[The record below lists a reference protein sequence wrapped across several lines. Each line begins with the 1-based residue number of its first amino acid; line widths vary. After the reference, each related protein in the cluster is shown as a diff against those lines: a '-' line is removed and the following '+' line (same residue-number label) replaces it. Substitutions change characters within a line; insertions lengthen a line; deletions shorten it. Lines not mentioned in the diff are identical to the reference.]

1 MKMWLK
7 RWWKPLALLLVL
19 AGFLLYPPMVL
30 TEVRVDFEKED
41 YSAGNHCKLFA
52 SPTENL
58 GLDSVKNAYKK
69 PGEARF
75 FFWDIRWRDGKTLKR
90 LDPIDYN
97 LDDEI
102 RIKNIAFFIN
112 GFYAGELSGEALFA
126 SFTPNEQVEM
136 YETDTG
142 SLGLYIT
149 GEDSQLLTTEA
160 FQSFYRAVAGRYA
173 RTGVFYLLP
182 LLLVLWAVAEFY
194 VRQIW
199 KKREDRFFLVVD
211 TLFYL
216 AGLAALALILT
227 GAFVGSDLVNPDESE
242 AVYSVQYYITHWKIP
257 DARELEMAAY
267 SVFGTA
273 RLTELNLFYIFAAR
287 IARLFTFDHA
297 VRLFSVLMVAGLFYL
312 IFCNLKKNR
321 WLLAVM
327 FLTPQIWYLY
337 TYCTSDAMD
346 YAVGVLVL
354 YQVARPDSMLQK
366 LCSCGVKKADWWR
379 VLLLGF
385 LFSNIFMA
393 KQNFYVFAIYAF
405 CMLVVDWCTAPKEE
419 KQRRFASY
427 LWIAGFA
434 LVFLGIRYI
443 PEFAHYGVHRQQ
455 VLREMQEKIAI
466 PELNPASDPAIQ
478 SSAFNLYG
486 KGVTLREIL
495 TEMGFHKTLFR
506 SFIGTYGSLQF
517 PSPDW
522 YGKLMGILYLIYLA
536 WVSGTV
542 LLERGYC
549 ERKVKL
555 GILYLCGGVSY
566 ALVIY
571 NAWFV
576 DFQAQGRYMLPA
588 LIFAAHGAAL
598 RPETAKSRWFQVIL
612 SATAVLS
619 LYSFAT
625 CCIPNITPPY

>member
-7 RWWKPLALLLVL
+7 KWWKPLALLLVL
-19 AGFLLYPPMVL
+19 AGFLLHPPLVL
-30 TEVRVDFEKED
+30 TELRVDFEKED
-41 YSAGNHCKLFA
+41 YTAGHHCKIFA

-58 GLDSVKNAYKK
+58 GVNSVKNADRKT
-69 PGEARF
+69 GEARF

-102 RIKNIAFFIN
+102 RIKDIAFFIN
-112 GFYAGELSGEALFA
+112 GFYAGELSGERLFA

-149 GEDSQLLTTEA
+149 GEDSQLLTTET
-160 FQSFYRAVAGRYA
+160 FRSFYREIAGRYA
-173 RTGVFYLLP
+173 HTGIFYLLP
-182 LLLVLWAVAEFY
+182 LLLALWAAAEFY
-194 VRQIW
+194 MRQIW
-199 KKREDRFFLVVD
+199 KKRGERFFLVVD

-227 GAFVGSDLVNPDESE
+227 GAFVGSDMVNPDESE

-273 RLTELNLFYIFAAR
+273 RLTELNLFYILAAQ
-287 IARLFTFDHA
+287 IARLFTFEHA
-297 VRLFSVLMVAGLFYL
+297 VRLFSVLMAAGLFYL

-346 YAVGVLVL
+346 YAVGALVL

-366 LCSCGVKKADWWR
+366 LCSRGVKKADWWR
-379 VLLLGF
+379 ILLLGF

-393 KQNFYVFAIYAF
+393 KQNFYVFAIYVF
-405 CMLVVDWCTAPKEE
+405 CMLLVDLFTAPVEE
-419 KQRRFASY
+419 RKKRFISY
-427 LWIAGFA
+427 LWVAGFA
-434 LVFLGIRYI
+434 LMFLGIRYI
-443 PEFAHYGVHRQQ
+443 PELLHYGIHRHR
-455 VLREMQEKIAI
+455 VLVELQEQIAI
-466 PELNPASDPAIQ
+466 PKLNPASPPSEQ

-486 KGVTLREIL
+486 KGVTLSEL
-495 TEMGFHKTLFR
+495 LFHMGLHKTTFR
-506 SFIGTYGSLQF
+506 SFVGTYGSLQF

-522 YGKLMGILYLIYLA
+522 YVLLMGGLYVIYLVGCCGA
-536 WVSGTV
+536 VIREKGH
-542 LLERGYC
+542 G

-555 GILYLCGGVSY
+555 GLLFFSAFVSY
-566 ALVIY
+566 GLLVY
-571 NAWFV
+571 NAWFI
-576 DFQAQGRYMLPA
+576 DYQAQGRYMVPV
-588 LIFAAHGAAL
+588 LIFAAHAAAL
-598 RPETAKSRWFQVIL
+598 KPEVSQKKWFQLVL
-612 SATAVLS
+612 AATALLS
-619 LYSFAT
+619 LYSFAFY
-625 CCIPNITPPY
+625 CIPNIRPPY

>member
-1 MKMWLK
+1 MKKEELQNEEAK
-7 RWWKPLALLLVL
+7 EEETVKAEE
-19 AGFLLYPPMVL
+19 AS
-30 TEVRVDFEKED
+30 EEKE
-41 YSAGNHCKLFA
+41 STGGEK
-52 SPTENL
+52 SEETE
-58 GLDSVKNAYKK
+58 
-69 PGEARF
+69 
-75 FFWDIRWRDGKTLKR
+75 
-90 LDPIDYN
+90 
-97 LDDEI
+97 
-102 RIKNIAFFIN
+102 
-112 GFYAGELSGEALFA
+112 SGEEPEMLKKKKKKDKMEEKIEELEDRVKRQMAEFDNFRKRTEKEK
-126 SFTPNEQVEM
+126 SHM
-136 YETDTG
+136 YEVG
-142 SLGLYIT
+142 
-149 GEDSQLLTTEA
+149 
-160 FQSFYRAVAGRYA
+160 A
-173 RTGVFYLLP
+173 RDVIEKILP
-182 LLLVLWAVAEFY
+182 
-194 VRQIW
+194 
-199 KKREDRFFLVVD
+199 VVD
-211 TLFYL
+211 NFER
-216 AGLAALALILT
+216 GLA
-227 GAFVGSDLVNPDESE
+227 
-242 AVYSVQYYITHWKIP
+242 SVPEDQMCIR
-257 DARELEMAAY
+257 DR
-267 SVFGTA
+267 
-273 RLTELNLFYIFAAR
+273 
-287 IARLFTFDHA
+287 
-297 VRLFSVLMVAGLFYL
+297 
-312 IFCNLKKNR
+312 
-321 WLLAVM
+321 
-327 FLTPQIWYLY
+327 
-337 TYCTSDAMD
+337 
-346 YAVGVLVL
+346 
-354 YQVARPDSMLQK
+354 DSMLQK
-366 LCSCGVKKADWWR
+366 LCSCGVKKADWWKI
-379 VLLLGF
+379 LLLGF

-405 CMLVVDWCTAPKEE
+405 CMLVMDWCTAPKEE

-466 PELNPASDPAIQ
+466 PELNPASAPSIQ

-612 SATAVLS
+612 AATAVLS